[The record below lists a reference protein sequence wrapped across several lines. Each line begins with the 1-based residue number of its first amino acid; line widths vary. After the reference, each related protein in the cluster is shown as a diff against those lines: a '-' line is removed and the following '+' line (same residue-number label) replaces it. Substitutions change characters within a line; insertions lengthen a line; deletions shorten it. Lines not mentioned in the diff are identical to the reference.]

1 MDPAAIAET
10 TVEMWCLIDAKLI
23 ARKQTMLDPQVQAM
37 MLKEAMAL
45 YITNVIKETKS
56 SPKPT
61 ADKPK
66 DDDHCYKCSR
76 ELTVGEKQFLEG
88 KTGKDRVCY
97 HCSH

>member
-10 TVEMWCLIDAKLI
+10 TVEMYVLIDAKLT
-23 ARKQTMLDPQVQAM
+23 ARNMTMLDPEIKAT

-45 YITNVIKETKS
+45 YMTHIINEKKYGST
-56 SPKPT
+56 PK
-61 ADKPK
+61 ADAPK
-66 DDDHCYKCSR
+66 DADHCYKCSR